1 MLHVSKDMDE
11 EILYAPSPSSWSG
24 SRSGSWSR
32 WSSWSGCSST
42 LSRCYCPLATTALRS
57 KSPTLRTWKRERR
70 QFWEVS
76 NIENTLENLQIFQ
89 TLLHWWSSLI
99 LRCLH
104 VGKDMDDMKKYYMH
118 CILCSARRPVLYIRD
133 VGSTTCWNN
142 LQDLWERSPRFVGIW
157 ARKKSPRFVGI
168 ISKICG
174 NVGEKKNPQDL
185 WARFSS
191 LYPRKK
197 IHKICGRD
205 FHKIF

>member
-1 MLHVSKDMDE
+1 MESAELAPLASFEELKQGFPTLPFSLAKVPSISKLAADKASVGRVS
-11 EILYAPSPSSWSG
+11 SP
-24 SRSGSWSR
+24 RLCPTFAFC
-32 WSSWSGCSST
+32 CSS
-42 LSRCYCPLATTALRS
+42 LDGWQDSQLLGLGIKPWGRKLPHTTGCN
-57 KSPTLRTWKRERR
+57 K
-70 QFWEVS
+70 
-76 NIENTLENLQIFQ
+76 Q
-89 TLLHWWSSLI
+89 TLTNI
-99 LRCLH
+99 
-104 VGKDMDDMKKYYMH
+104 
-118 CILCSARRPVLYIRD
+118 LYIRD
-133 VGSTTCWNN
+133 VCSTTCWNN

>member
-1 MLHVSKDMDE
+1 MVRVDHWHISLHLLRMFPFLKFQNFGQISARGAKVSLGWSLGNIKTFVTNRHWDT
-11 EILYAPSPSSWSG
+11 PS
-24 SRSGSWSR
+24 
-32 WSSWSGCSST
+32 
-42 LSRCYCPLATTALRS
+42 LMII
-57 KSPTLRTWKRERR
+57 
-70 QFWEVS
+70 FNIEVS
-76 NIENTLENLQIFQ
+76 PRKQGYGWRNIICTAYYAVQDERSF
-89 TLLHWWSSLI
+89 
-99 LRCLH
+99 
-104 VGKDMDDMKKYYMH
+104 KDV
-118 CILCSARRPVLYIRD
+118 C
-133 VGSTTCWNN
+133 STTCWNN

>member
-1 MLHVSKDMDE
+1 MAADGWPPTSWQGGLVCMLHVSKDMDE

-118 CILCSARRPVLYIRD
+118 CILCINSWGYWTPIYLNPN
-133 VGSTTCWNN
+133 SN
-142 LQDLWERSPRFVGIW
+142 P
-157 ARKKSPRFVGI
+157 KKLTFWHE
-168 ISKICG
+168 KIKCL
-174 NVGEKKNPQDL
+174 E
-185 WARFSS
+185 
-191 LYPRKK
+191 
-197 IHKICGRD
+197 
-205 FHKIF
+205 